1 MTILFRLLAL
11 ACALW
16 LAACAGSPPP
26 SGSTSAS
33 AAAPDA
39 SERRGAGTAW
49 GESVRS
55 ETRQVDFERAD
66 PAKPTDL
73 ASVYYNDALPGHPP
87 ASQVRRLPT
96 RVALANGDIAL
107 SFTDE
112 RARRCV
118 WHAATAAGTWRASK
132 VRAT

>member
-16 LAACAGSPPP
+16 LAACAAPPPP

-39 SERRGAGTAW
+39 SERRGLGTAW

-55 ETRQVDFERAD
+55 ETRQVE
-66 PAKPTDL
+66 
-73 ASVYYNDALPGHPP
+73 Y
-87 ASQVRRLPT
+87 
-96 RVALANGDIAL
+96 
-107 SFTDE
+107 
-112 RARRCV
+112 
-118 WHAATAAGTWRASK
+118 
-132 VRAT
+132 VRA

>member
-16 LAACAGSPPP
+16 LAACAGRPRRPAVPAHPPP
-26 SGSTSAS
+26 HRTPAN
-33 AAAPDA
+33 AA
-39 SERRGAGTAW
+39 ETGTAW

-55 ETRQVDFERAD
+55 ETRQADFERAD